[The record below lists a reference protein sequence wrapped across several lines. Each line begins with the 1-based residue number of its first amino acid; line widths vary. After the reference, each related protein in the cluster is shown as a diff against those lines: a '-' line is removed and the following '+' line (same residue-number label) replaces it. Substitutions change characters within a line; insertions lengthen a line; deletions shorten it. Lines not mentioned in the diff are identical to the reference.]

1 MGNATIQ
8 HGDGEVVI
16 PAVQCAGHA
25 LVEGTERCQIAGDVA
40 DRRGGWFVGHV
51 CNPPYAHFIVPRCP
65 LKYYEGVFHHSTPS
79 QTWASTRRGERM
91 RAGRPACQAAKAM
104 TQTAAYVNATR
115 VSTADQPNTGGRR
128 KPKKTKVRPQK
139 RSTLLRL
146 PKPPAH
152 PGGGPPSPR

>member
-16 PAVQCAGHA
+16 PAVQCRGDA
-25 LVEGTERCQIAGDVA
+25 LVEGTERCQIAGDVD

-115 VSTADQPNTGGRR
+115 VSTADQPNTGGAPSRTKNKTRPKTSRR
-128 KPKKTKVRPQK
+128 YRA
-139 RSTLLRL
+139 L
-146 PKPPAH
+146 PAP
-152 PGGGPPSPR
+152 

>member
-1 MGNATIQ
+1 MGDATIQ

-16 PAVQCAGHA
+16 PAVQCLGHA
-25 LVEGTERCQIAGDVA
+25 LVEGTERCQIAGDVD

-79 QTWASTRRGERM
+79 QTWASTTRGRRM

-128 KPKKTKVRPQK
+128 QPKKTKVP
-139 RSTLLRL
+139 
-146 PKPPAH
+146 PNKPPRPVGLPQPSSL
-152 PGGGPPSPR
+152 PGVSTPT